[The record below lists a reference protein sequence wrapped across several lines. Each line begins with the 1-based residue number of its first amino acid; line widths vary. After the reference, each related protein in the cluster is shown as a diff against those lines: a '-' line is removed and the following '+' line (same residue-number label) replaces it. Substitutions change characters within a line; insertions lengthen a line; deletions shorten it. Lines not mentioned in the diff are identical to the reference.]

1 VVKRVFFSCVAVFA
15 MAVALARPAAADSFF
30 FSTGL
35 PDGRIATLSSPATP
49 ARSETETADDF
60 ILSQPTTI
68 NHATFYGLL
77 PSGTPLSS
85 ISGVEIE
92 FYHVFPADSTNP
104 PSMHVP
110 TRTNSPSDTEIA
122 SATRDSAAA
131 TLSFTPTLLGSFAAA
146 NSVVNGIFAVPPTG
160 PGSFTG
166 GEGPVTGEE
175 VLIDVSFTVPILL
188 DANHYFFRP
197 EVGLT
202 DANFLWLS
210 APKPI
215 VAPGT
220 PFTPD
225 LQSWIRNGNISPDW
239 LRIGT
244 DITGQGP
251 FNAAF
256 SLSGETVPTPEPS
269 SLLLFGSGLLGLGP
283 WVLRRIRVL

>member
-1 VVKRVFFSCVAVFA
+1 VVQRVFFSGVAVFA

-30 FSTGL
+30 FSTGS
-35 PDGRIATLSSPATP
+35 PDGRIATLSAPAS
-49 ARSETETADDF
+49 ASHSETETADDF
-60 ILSQPTTI
+60 ILGQATTI
-68 NHATFYGLL
+68 NHATFIGLL

-92 FYHVFPADSTNP
+92 FYHIFPIDSTNP

-110 TRTNSPSDTEIA
+110 TRTNSPADTEISA
-122 SATRDSAAA
+122 ATRDSAAA
-131 TLSFTPTLLGSFAAA
+131 SLSFTPTLLGSFAAA
-146 NSVVNGIFAVPPTG
+146 NSVVNGIFPVPPFG

-175 VLIDVSFTVPILL
+175 VQIDVDFTAPILL
-188 DANHYFFRP
+188 GAGHYFFRP
-197 EVGLT
+197 EAGVTGG
-202 DANFLWLS
+202 DFLWLS

-220 PFTPD
+220 PFTGD

-269 SLLLFGSGLLGLGP
+269 SLLLLGSGLLGLGP
-283 WVLRRIRVL
+283 LLRRRVWAL